1 MELSGY
7 NAPPGDAEGRMAGE
21 TSAGE
26 VSIDDLGWF
35 RDVLVYAKQRNA
47 TDIIVV
53 ERRPVRLG
61 ILKKCEL
68 MENRAG
74 VVVKPSKA
82 EILSAIVET
91 RQRKFKDET
100 DADPG
105 TAIMKHIRA
114 HGYFEYAFSVKDVGR
129 FRMSVS
135 SSQEGLG
142 FAARVLPY
150 TIPRLEDLDPY
161 NLLAGIRSLF
171 DFSYSYPRGLIL
183 HTGVVGSGKTTLI
196 ASELDYLSEK
206 MNGAVYTLEDPIEQE
221 IEGVNQTQI
230 DTAGGL
236 TFLSGLRTLLRQDPN
251 VLVVGEV
258 RDEET
263 AQTLVQA
270 GLSGN
275 LAISTIH
282 SGTAA
287 QVFARLLHMGI
298 EPFLLASA
306 ITGVVAQRLVRRLCR
321 ACRRPRPLASVESR
335 IYFEEGRSPSEV
347 FEPAG
352 CPDCDHTGYRG
363 RMAVFEVAVPDEA
376 LREAIL
382 NRAPTA
388 ELHRV
393 CVAAGMTPL
402 LQAAAGH
409 LRSGN
414 TSIQEI
420 GRVIA

>member
-206 MNGAVYTLEDPIEQE
+206 MNGAVYTLEDPIEYIYQNKRTVFRQYE
-221 IEGVNQTQI
+221 IGVHIPDILEGVRMALRNNL
-230 DTAGGL
+230 AG
-236 TFLSGLRTLLRQDPN
+236 
-251 VLVVGEV
+251 LVVGEV
-258 RDEET
+258 RTQDQVT
-263 AQTLVQA
+263 SLF
-270 GLSGN
+270 
-275 LAISTIH
+275 
-282 SGTAA
+282 TAA
-287 QVFARLLHMGI
+287 EKGFLVISSIHTPDAMTTLRLLDGYGEDRDAWRKKMAQCLTAIVSQKLIHKEYIVNGVKKTGYVLVPEVLFFPPTIRAGI
-298 EPFLLASA
+298 ERGAY
-306 ITGVVAQRLVRRLCR
+306 TE
-321 ACRRPRPLASVESR
+321 VENAFR
-335 IYFEEGRSPSEV
+335 
-347 FEPAG
+347 
-352 CPDCDHTGYRG
+352 
-363 RMAVFEVAVPDEA
+363 
-376 LREAIL
+376 
-382 NRAPTA
+382 
-388 ELHRV
+388 
-393 CVAAGMTPL
+393 
-402 LQAAAGH
+402 
-409 LRSGN
+409 GN
-414 TSIQEI
+414 TIRNAVTFEMSLSVLEQKGIIDSYLKMELLD
-420 GRVIA
+420 RVDQGKI